1 VSAPRARRAWAALAL
16 GALVVTADQLTK
28 ALVAES
34 IPLGGEEKLLPP
46 LLSLVH
52 TRNRGVAFGID
63 PGGSV
68 VVAVLIAIVLV
79 VLALYFA
86 RALSSGWTWIVGG
99 LIFGGAIGNLI
110 DRVRTGS
117 VTDFIKLP
125 LGWPPFNV
133 ADASITIGVVLLVVM
148 LLRAERRSEHTEAGA
163 QAL

>member
-1 VSAPRARRAWAALAL
+1 VRGAAARRAWAAAIALLVLA
-16 GALVVTADQLTK
+16 ADQLTK

-34 IPLGGEEKLLPP
+34 IPLGGEERLLGSV
-46 LLSLVH
+46 LALVH

-68 VVAVLIAIVLV
+68 VVAVLIALVLI

-86 RALSSGWTWIVGG
+86 RSFTSGPTWLVSG
-99 LIFGGAIGNLI
+99 LIFGGALGNLI

-125 LGWPPFNV
+125 LGWPPFNI
-133 ADASITIGVVLLVVM
+133 ADAAITVGVLLLVLM
-148 LLRAERRSEHTEAGA
+148 LLRAERRSERAEARA
-163 QAL
+163 SAL